1 VRFESST
8 VEIRSIV
15 EGMQTQEC
23 VQLIDFTR
31 VAVRSLARR
40 KSDLDRSIL
49 PKHAAVETRRVCD
62 NW

>member
-1 VRFESST
+1 MRFESST

-23 VQLIDFTR
+23 VQVLDFTR

-40 KSDLDRSIL
+40 KSDL
-49 PKHAAVETRRVCD
+49 
-62 NW
+62 